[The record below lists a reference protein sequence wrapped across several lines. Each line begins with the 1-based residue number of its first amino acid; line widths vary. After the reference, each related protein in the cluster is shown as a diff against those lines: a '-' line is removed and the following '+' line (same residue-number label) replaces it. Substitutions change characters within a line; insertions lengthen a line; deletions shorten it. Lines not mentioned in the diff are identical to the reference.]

1 MEWISI
7 ILNFIQ
13 AAGTVKN
20 LYEYLDNRLA
30 EYGGIAGFAEQYG
43 ISVDDILDRARDIL
57 GLDSDDSDEEDS
69 DEEDS
74 DSEESDDSST
84 VMCPHCRKFYTVYG
98 NGTDPCPYCGKE
110 VEVGVFDGAF
120 TSQDNNDSSGW
131 AVAEWL
137 VKSFDIPSDSDE
149 IRSQLEDSH
158 EEGEVADPDVFME
171 TMRDLGLKPWEPKDE
186 DDKETI
192 FDDDNAFA
200 DDVFEDGGQIAV
212 CFQFA
217 ERNRGRHWVGLELH
231 DGEVRVMD
239 PLQADGY
246 WSLEDWRDGID
257 VGRIV
262 AVYGF
267 TA

>member
-1 MEWISI
+1 MEWISTVLQI
-7 ILNFIQ
+7 IQ
-13 AAGTVKN
+13 AAHQVKDIAQ
-20 LYEYLDNRLA
+20 YLDKQLA
-30 EYGGIAGFAEQYG
+30 EYGGLEGFCEQYG
-43 ISVDDILDRARDIL
+43 ISQKTVLNYAREVL
-57 GLDSDDSDEEDS
+57 GLDSDDSDSEDS
-69 DEEDS
+69 DETA
-74 DSEESDDSST
+74 T
-84 VMCPHCRKFYTVYG
+84 VMCPNCGAFVVADDG
-98 NGTDPCPYCGKE
+98 NGTYPCGECGE
-110 VEVGVFDGAF
+110 DFEVGVFDGAF

-212 CFQFA
+212 CFQF
-217 ERNRGRHWVGLELH
+217 EKKGLGRHWVGLELL

-239 PLQADGY
+239 PEMADGY
-246 WSLEDWRDGID
+246 WSLEDWREAIK
-257 VGRIV
+257 VGRII
-262 AVYGF
+262 AVFGF
-267 TA
+267 TV